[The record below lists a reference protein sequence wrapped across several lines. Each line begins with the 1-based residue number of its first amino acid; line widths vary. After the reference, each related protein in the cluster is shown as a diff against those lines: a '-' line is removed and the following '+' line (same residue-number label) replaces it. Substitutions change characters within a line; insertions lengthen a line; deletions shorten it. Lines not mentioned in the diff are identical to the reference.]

1 MENRSSEV
9 AEEEALVDLDGTI
22 ADYEG
27 SLRSKLAPLMS
38 PGEREVSEADFRDPP
53 PWIEARMDLVK
64 SQPGF
69 WRGLPR
75 IEDGF
80 RVLELIVAS
89 GFRTSILTKGPK
101 KAKLAWTEKVEWCEE
116 NVPHLRVTVGHD
128 KGLVYGRLLFDD
140 YPVYIQRW
148 LKHRPRGVV
157 LMLDAPINHGFEHPQ
172 VIRVMRPFSEEVKQ
186 TVIAGLA
193 RAKLR

>member
-1 MENRSSEV
+1 MSDHVPEDL
-9 AEEEALVDLDGTI
+9 EEALVDLDGTI
-22 ADYEG
+22 AGYEQ
-27 SLRSKLAPLMS
+27 SLRAKLAPLMS
-38 PGEREVSEADFRDPP
+38 PGEPELSEADFRDPP

-69 WRGLPR
+69 WRNLPR

-80 RVLELIVAS
+80 RVLSLIVGA
-89 GFRTSILTKGPK
+89 GFRTSILTKGPR

-116 NVPHLRVTVGHD
+116 NVPELRVTVGHD

-148 LKHRPRGVV
+148 LRHRPRGVV
-157 LMLDAPINHGFEHPQ
+157 LMLDGPINRDFEHPQ
-172 VIRVMRPFSEEVKQ
+172 VVRVMRPVTLEVES
-186 TVIAGLA
+186 VVMGALE
-193 RAKLR
+193 RAKRR